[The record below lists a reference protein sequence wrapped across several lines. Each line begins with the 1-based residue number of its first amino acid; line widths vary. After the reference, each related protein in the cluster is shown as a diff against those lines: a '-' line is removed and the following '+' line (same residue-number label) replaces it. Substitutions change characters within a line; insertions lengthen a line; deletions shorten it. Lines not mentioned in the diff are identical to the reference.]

1 MRGGVK
7 AFWDGLDEKRK
18 ERAAQGARLGM
29 TTAVTLPTAIDT
41 PVLRGMDHV
50 EFDVGNAQQAA

>member
-1 MRGGVK
+1 
-7 AFWDGLDEKRK
+7 
-18 ERAAQGARLGM
+18 M

-41 PVLRGMDHV
+41 PVLRGTDHV